1 VRKCRVQPL
10 VVCVLLLSFVL
21 PISSVAA
28 ESVGKNCSKAG
39 VIAGTKKNP
48 LVCKKVGKKLLW
60 RPLNLSVEGTNGT
73 AGIKS
78 VKILWNQPPKFGGQQ
93 FAFDFELACGKVMSL
108 DGPQRYPEV
117 RVSYYTNPA
126 PPVEIWSKY
135 GEMLMVGLPTLSKG
149 GNAATYHYVGV
160 SPMVN
165 GAAVQVWVWVK
176 DVNVPTC
183 TPAVGEFRAAV
194 MSEKF
199 IVQLTADT
207 ATTVANTSKPICP
220 TGGFSYSVGPV
231 EKGLYS
237 PSSSGKFPGYTW
249 YRDMYVK
256 GSFTNNSTADMKVWG
271 EAVLGNTP
279 PLNEP
284 MYPVSSGWD
293 FYWGG
298 KQQGNG
304 ILVSKGATVALKSFG
319 ASFVSSTFPVFLNA
333 NFKVQWNDTN
343 LNSSCPAPIGP

>member
-1 VRKCRVQPL
+1 MRKWRVQPL

-21 PISSVAA
+21 PICSVAA

-93 FAFDFELACGKVMSL
+93 FSFDFELACGKVMSIT
-108 DGPQRYPEV
+108 GPQRYPEV
-117 RVSYYTNPA
+117 RFTYLVGKLSHENWGIYSP
-126 PPVEIWSKY
+126 IS
-135 GEMLMVGLPTLSKG
+135 MVGLPTLSNG
-149 GNAATYHYVGV
+149 GNKASYQFVGMA
-160 SPMVN
+160 PLVN
-165 GAAVQVWVWVK
+165 DAHIQVRVLVK
-176 DVNVPTC
+176 DVDAPTC
-183 TPAVGEFRAAV
+183 TASGGEVQAAT
-194 MSEKF
+194 SERF

-207 ATTVANTSKPICP
+207 ATTVVNTSKPICP

-271 EAVLGNTP
+271 EAVIGNTP
-279 PLNEP
+279 PPNDP

-298 KQQGNG
+298 TQQGSG
-304 ILVSKGATVALKSFG
+304 ILVSKGATVTLKSFG

-343 LNSSCPAPIGP
+343 LNSSCPVPIGP

>member
-1 VRKCRVQPL
+1 MRKWRVQPL

-48 LVCKKVGKKLLW
+48 LVCKKVGKRLLW
-60 RPLNLSVEGTNGT
+60 RPLNLSVEGTNGA

-78 VKILWNQPPKFGGQQ
+78 VKILWTQPPKFGGEQ
-93 FAFDFELACGKVMSL
+93 FSFEFELVCGKVMSL
-108 DGPQRYPEV
+108 DGPQRYPEIRLTYFV
-117 RVSYYTNPA
+117 GNLSPENTP
-126 PPVEIWSKY
+126 KY
-135 GEMLMVGLPTLSKG
+135 SPISMVGLPTLSNG
-149 GNAATYHYVGV
+149 GNKATYRCAGMA
-160 SPMVN
+160 PLVN
-165 GAAVQVWVWVK
+165 DAHIQVWVWVK
-176 DVNVPTC
+176 DVDAPTC
-183 TPAVGEFRAAV
+183 TTDAKEVFAA
-194 MSEKF
+194 STEKF
-199 IVQLTADT
+199 IVQY
-207 ATTVANTSKPICP
+207 SKPICP
-220 TGGFSYSVGPV
+220 TGGFSYSIGPV

-256 GSFTNNSTADMKVWG
+256 GYFTNSSTADMKVSG
-271 EAVLGNTP
+271 EAVIGNTP
-279 PLNEP
+279 PPNDP

-298 KQQGNG
+298 KQQGSG
-304 ILVSKGATVALKSFG
+304 ILVSKGATVTLKSFG

-333 NFKVQWNDTN
+333 NFKVQWNDAN

>member
-1 VRKCRVQPL
+1 MRKWRVQPL

-21 PISSVAA
+21 PISSVTA

-60 RPLNLSVEGTNGT
+60 RPLNLSVEDTNEV

-93 FAFDFELACGKVMSL
+93 FSFDFELACGKVMSL

-117 RVSYYTNPA
+117 RVSYFTNPA

-135 GEMLMVGLPTLSKG
+135 GEMRMVGLPTLSKG
-149 GNAATYHYVGV
+149 GNTATYHYVGV

-165 GAAVQVWVWVK
+165 GAPVQIWVWVK

-183 TPAVGEFRAAV
+183 TPAVGEFRAAI

-207 ATTVANTSKPICP
+207 ATTVATTTTLAPLPVSPQRVTWK
-220 TGGFSYSVGPV
+220 TGGTLNFRIGVTYVFALCLSGDGGTLSYLEVLTTATGWTTKVVGQTYIDNTKCSDP
-231 EKGLYS
+231 
-237 PSSSGKFPGYTW
+237 KFPFVLEWTW
-249 YRDMYVK
+249 KV
-256 GSFTNNSTADMKVWG
+256 TETAGQASKMRITPWG
-271 EAVLGNTP
+271 QEMNIII
-279 PLNEP
+279 
-284 MYPVSSGWD
+284 S
-293 FYWGG
+293 
-298 KQQGNG
+298 
-304 ILVSKGATVALKSFG
+304 
-319 ASFVSSTFPVFLNA
+319 
-333 NFKVQWNDTN
+333 
-343 LNSSCPAPIGP
+343 